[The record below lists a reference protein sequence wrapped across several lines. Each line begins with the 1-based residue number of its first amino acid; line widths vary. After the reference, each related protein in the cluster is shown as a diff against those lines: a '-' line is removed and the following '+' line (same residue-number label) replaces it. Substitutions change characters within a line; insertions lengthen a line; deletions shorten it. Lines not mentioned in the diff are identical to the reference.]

1 MRARLTN
8 IEGAGRVQRP
18 RASVE
23 PVEPMARVGSSAE
36 PRVERQAAPQNT
48 PVKQPSVVVVPLPAP
63 KLPAPVLPAPS
74 FDDDEWEW

>member
-18 RASVE
+18 RASLE
-23 PVEPMARVGSSAE
+23 PVEPLARVGSSAE

-48 PVKQPSVVVVPLPAP
+48 PAKQPSGVAAP
-63 KLPAPVLPAPS
+63 KVPAPVAPAPS